1 MAWTAPATWLAG
13 STLTAAQLNE
23 QVRDNSLAGGPIYAT
38 ETLRD
43 AAIPAP
49 FEGQRAYITAPE
61 AAKVT
66 ATGAT
71 TAIPG
76 GVASVYNGSVW
87 VNTTAVGAF
96 TMATGTLGVAA
107 YTSTLSGSPGTNPTV
122 TTYTGTTAMLF
133 TSFVTLNSGTG
144 ATQSMDVMVT
154 GATSGWTTG
163 TFVSSIQPGVANVH
177 TTLTMACVITGL
189 TAGVNVFTLQ
199 YQNNLGTATFIN
211 RRLAVQGIA

>member
-1 MAWTAPATWLAG
+1 MAWTAPSTFVAG
-13 STLTAAQLNE
+13 AILTAAQLNTN
-23 QVRDNSLAGGPIYAT
+23 VRDNSLAGGPIYTT

-43 AAIPAP
+43 AAITSP

-87 VNTTAVGAF
+87 VNTTPVGSTTA
-96 TMATGTLGVAA
+96 AAGTLGVSA
-107 YTSTLSGSPGTNPTV
+107 YTSTLAGTPGTNPSV

-133 TSFVTLNSGTG
+133 MSMVTLNSGTG
-144 ATQSMDVMVT
+144 ATNQMDVLVT
-154 GATSGWTTG
+154 GATAGWVTG
-163 TFVSSIQPGVANVH
+163 SFVASIQPGVAAVH
-177 TTLTMACVITGL
+177 TTVTMACVITGL

-199 YQNNLGTATFIN
+199 YQNNLGTATFLN
-211 RRLAVQGIA
+211 RRLVVQGIA